1 MKTPNR
7 KDTMMDLKKAVAL
20 VAAATLSVTG
30 LAACGRGGDTAD
42 GGGGQTVYLALS
54 TLSNPFFVQL
64 RDGAQAEADA
74 LGLTLEVRDAQDDA
88 ITQTNQLNNALSTE
102 DAAVIVNP
110 VDSNAAVPGVTAL
123 LDAGI
128 PVIAVDREV
137 TDVEVTSFVSSD
149 NVQGGTLAAEALAQ
163 AIGETGDVVVLQGVA
178 GSSASRERGR
188 GFDEGIAA
196 FPNIKVVAKQTANF
210 DRADGLDVA
219 TNLLQANPSVVGI
232 FAENDEMALGAIEA
246 LGARAGVDVFVVGFD
261 GTENGLSSIGNGTM
275 AASIAQQPEELGK
288 LAVQQA
294 KKALDGEETTAVIPV
309 DVVVVN
315 KDNVADFQ

>member
-1 MKTPNR
+1 MG
-7 KDTMMDLKKAVAL
+7 LKKAAAL

-30 LAACGRGGDTAD
+30 LAACGRGGDAAD

-64 RDGAQAEADA
+64 RDGAQAEADT
-74 LGLTLEVRDAQDDA
+74 LGLTLEVQDAQDDA
-88 ITQTNQLNNALSTE
+88 ITQTNQLSNALSTGA
-102 DAAVIVNP
+102 AAVIVNP

-123 LDAGI
+123 LDADI
-128 PVIAVDREV
+128 PVVAVDRGV

-163 AIGETGDVVVLQGVA
+163 AIGESGDVVVLQGVA

-188 GFDEGIAA
+188 GFEEGIAA
-196 FPNIKVVAKQTANF
+196 FPKIKVVAKQTANF
-210 DRADGLDVA
+210 DRSEGLDVA
-219 TNLLQANPSVVGI
+219 TNLLQANPGVVGI

-246 LGARAGVDVFVVGFD
+246 LGSRAGKKVSVVGFD
-261 GTENGLSSIGNGTM
+261 GTEDGLSAISNGTM
-275 AASIAQQPEELGK
+275 AASIAQQPDELGK

-294 KKALDGEETTAVIPV
+294 KKALDGDETTAVVPV
-309 DVVVVN
+309 KVVAVN

>member
-1 MKTPNR
+1 
-7 KDTMMDLKKAVAL
+7 MMDLKKAVAL
-20 VAAATLSVTG
+20 VAAATLSITG

-64 RDGAQAEADA
+64 RDGAQREADA
-74 LGLTLEVRDAQDDA
+74 LGLTLEVRDGRDDA
-88 ITQTNQLNNALSTE
+88 VTQTNQLNNALSTGA
-102 DAAVIVNP
+102 AAVIVNP

-123 LDAGI
+123 LDADI
-128 PVIAVDREV
+128 PVIAVDRGV
-137 TDVEVTSFVSSD
+137 TDVKVTSFVSSD
-149 NVQGGTLAAEALAQ
+149 NVQGGTLAAKALAQ

-188 GFDEGIAA
+188 GFEEGIAA
-196 FPNIKVVAKQTANF
+196 FPNIKVVGKQTANF
-210 DRADGLDVA
+210 DRAGGLNVA
-219 TNLLQANPSVVGI
+219 TNLLQANPGVVGI

-246 LGARAGVDVFVVGFD
+246 LGGRVGVDVFVVGFD
-261 GTENGLSSIGNGTM
+261 GTEDGLSAISNGTM

-294 KKALDGEETTAVIPV
+294 KKAVDGDETTAVIPV

-315 KDNVADFQ
+315 KDNVGDFQ